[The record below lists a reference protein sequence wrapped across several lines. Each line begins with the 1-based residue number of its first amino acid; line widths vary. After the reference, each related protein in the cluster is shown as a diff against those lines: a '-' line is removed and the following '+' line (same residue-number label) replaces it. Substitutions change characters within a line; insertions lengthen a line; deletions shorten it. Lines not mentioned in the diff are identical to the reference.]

1 MPSPS
6 LPPKLAMGRMPVL
19 SVKAK
24 HLFALPRR
32 KDGCRAYP
40 CPYIAVDRIL
50 TEKSCEDSVCMSF
63 PAALRYRLPEFC
75 IIRITSEFQI
85 MNGRRVITE
94 GAIVRL
100 LNRLE
105 DPLHAV
111 LQQTIP
117 ATSCFASTR
126 RSPNHSGGLTWQC
139 RERDSLTV
147 AVSQRLIRR
156 YAIPHELL
164 QLLRLRKPPLL
175 VTREDQLSIHP
186 HFKYSS

>member
-63 PAALRYRLPEFC
+63 PAALRYRLPEFRM
-75 IIRITSEFQI
+75 IRITSEFQI

-126 RSPNHSGGLTWQC
+126 RMTEPFGES
-139 RERDSLTV
+139 DM
-147 AVSQRLIRR
+147 AVQGARFTDGRCVPAAYQALCDPSR
-156 YAIPHELL
+156 AASTP
-164 QLLRLRKPPLL
+164 
-175 VTREDQLSIHP
+175 
-186 HFKYSS
+186 